1 MAESIGVYVSERQLE
16 SLEDR
21 RIFEDPETG
30 ETKIRNRSEV
40 ARDMIDLGIVASEIL
55 DDAGI
60 EDEHDRRATM
70 RQALLDFLEE
80 S

>member
-1 MAESIGVYVSERQLE
+1 MAESIGVYVSDRQLE
-16 SLEDR
+16 AIEDR

-30 ETKIRNRSEV
+30 ETEIRNRSEV